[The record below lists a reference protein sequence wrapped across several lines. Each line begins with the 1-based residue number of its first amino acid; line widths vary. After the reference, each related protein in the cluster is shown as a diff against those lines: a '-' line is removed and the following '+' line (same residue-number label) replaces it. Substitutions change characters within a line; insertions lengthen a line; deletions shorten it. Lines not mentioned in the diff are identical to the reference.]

1 MSGNQPSPGSG
12 PPPIGEF
19 RPGEE
24 FAGYRIEGLVGR
36 GGMGVVYRATEL
48 SLGRPIALKV
58 VAPAL
63 VDDSLARR
71 RFVREA
77 RAAAAIEHPNV
88 IPVHAA
94 GERDGIAFLA
104 MRLIAGDDL
113 RRLVRRNG
121 PLPPER
127 AARFVAQIGAALD
140 AAHRVGIVHRDV
152 KPGNV
157 LVDADDH
164 AYLTDFGLTAFL
176 DSSSTASGAGHW
188 VGTPDFAA
196 PEQIRGERPDART
209 DVYALGCVLFYLL
222 TARAPFV
229 REGQEAKL
237 WAHLTEPA
245 PSLGVGSPALDAVVA
260 RALAKQPAQRYASA
274 GDLARAATAAA
285 SGEPIAQEGGSV
297 AVGSAAGAKDSDT
310 RTLEAPTVAQPP
322 EDRPR
327 RRGALLAIVAAS
339 AAAIVVA
346 VLALTRHG
354 DPNRNAAQRST
365 PTPTPTPK
373 ATVFAAR
380 RVAGASAGHRP
391 TSLAL
396 AGDRIWTGERKR
408 PVLRAFAPETLK
420 RLRRVTIPTGVSQ
433 LVATPRGLWATMWR
447 AKAIVR
453 LDARTGRI
461 EAGPIALPGTPST
474 LAVGGG
480 GIYVGL
486 TAPTAGGVST
496 IMKLDQSTG
505 SVVWAKP
512 LKRQADRLV
521 WLDGSLWAMVSTPN
535 RVFRIDPNGVIR
547 EGYDLPG
554 GDADDLTAAGGRLW
568 ATVREPDSL
577 VRLDVRT
584 GQRAGVY
591 VGRGPTGVSVHG
603 NDVWVALWYSSQV
616 AVFDARTLKRRG
628 RAIDVAL
635 NPFDLTA
642 DATGAWVVC
651 AGNARVVRVKKL

>member
-1 MSGNQPSPGSG
+1 MPGDEPTPDAG
-12 PPPIGEF
+12 VPPVGEF

-63 VDDSLARR
+63 VDDTLARR

-94 GERDGIAFLA
+94 GEREGIAFLA
-104 MRLIAGDDL
+104 MRLIKGDDL
-113 RRLVRRNG
+113 RRLVRRGG
-121 PLPPER
+121 PLPVPR
-127 AARFVAQIGAALD
+127 AAHFVAQIAAALD

-196 PEQIRGERPDART
+196 PEQIRGDRPDART
-209 DVYALGCVLFYLL
+209 DVYALGCVLYYLL
-222 TARAPFV
+222 TARAPYV

-237 WAHLTEPA
+237 WAHLTEP
-245 PSLGVGSPALDAVVA
+245 PPPLGIGSPALDAVVA

-274 GDLARAATAAA
+274 GDLGRAATAAA
-285 SGEPIAQEGGSV
+285 AGEPLAQEGGSV
-297 AVGSAAGAKDSDT
+297 AIGPAAAANEPGT
-310 RTLEAPTVAQPP
+310 LTLEAPTVAQPP
-322 EDRPR
+322 ERSR
-327 RRGALLAIVAAS
+327 SRRGPILATAAVLAIVAA
-339 AAAIVVA
+339 A
-346 VLALTRHG
+346 VLALTR
-354 DPNRNAAQRST
+354 DDTPNRPAAQS

-373 ATVFAAR
+373 APAFAAR
-380 RVAGASAGHRP
+380 RVAGAAAGHRP

-396 AGDRIWTGERKR
+396 AGDRVWTGERKR
-408 PVLRAFAPETLK
+408 PVLRAFAPETLHPMRK
-420 RLRRVTIPTGVSQ
+420 VTIPTGVSQ

-447 AKAIVR
+447 AKAIAR
-453 LDARTGRI
+453 LDPKSGRI
-461 EAGPIALPGTPST
+461 EAGPIALPGSPST

-486 TAPTAGGVST
+486 TAPTVGGFAT
-496 IMKLDQSTG
+496 IMKLDQASG
-505 SVVWAKP
+505 AVVWMKQ
-512 LKRQADRLV
+512 LQRQADRLV

-535 RVFRIDPNGVIR
+535 RLFRIDPNGVIR

-554 GDADDLTAAGGRLW
+554 TDADDLTAAGGRLW
-568 ATVREPDSL
+568 ATVREPDYL
-577 VRLDVRT
+577 ARIDPHT
-584 GQRAGVY
+584 GRVADTF
-591 VGRGPTGVSVHG
+591 VGRAPTGVSVHG
-603 NDVWVALWYSSQV
+603 DDVWVGLWSSREV
-616 AVFDARTLKRRG
+616 VRVDARTLDRRG
-628 RAIDVAL
+628 RPIKVAL
-635 NPFDLTA
+635 NPFEIAA
-642 DATGAWVVC
+642 DESGAWVVC
-651 AGNARVVRVKKL
+651 AGEGRVVRVRKL